1 MESFRFPPQKLSF
14 VYNLATAALNG
25 ESKTADGTTTSGSE
39 QFYQHR
45 YFLVSGILFLFIVLY
60 VELVTITASIAQVLD
75 FLDDGRWCSSLAKYV
90 PLSKMIIIGALLLIA
105 IVFAAY
111 ATIRN
116 D

>member
-1 MESFRFPPQKLSF
+1 M
-14 VYNLATAALNG
+14 YNLATAALNG

-45 YFLVSGILFLFIVLY
+45 YFLVSGILFLFLVLY